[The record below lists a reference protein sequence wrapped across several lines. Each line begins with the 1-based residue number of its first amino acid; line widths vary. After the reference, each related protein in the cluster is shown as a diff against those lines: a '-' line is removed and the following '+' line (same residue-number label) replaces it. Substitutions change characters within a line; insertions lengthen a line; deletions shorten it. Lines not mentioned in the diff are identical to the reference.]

1 MSVQGHLRGQ
11 CWSQMLADN
20 VQTSPG
26 SAPGLSHTP
35 SPVPVPSDDV
45 MKLPREDM
53 TTFGRCPSW
62 DNFVLVTC
70 DKCDTNVKIEAFESH
85 VTLRHGSK
93 SERSAYHRV
102 LAARAAASLQSCEVK
117 LTPCSTATHSSNSS
131 VEGGTVGRPG
141 GLTPVAG
148 DSELPSS
155 SCTSPL
161 PPITRSPSPMAT
173 SEHDNESRDT
183 PMDIDQLA
191 SEQQPASQSVTRK
204 YVGEEADSTTNNVI
218 SIPDTH
224 DMATMGIISEGQ
236 SLLDSMD
243 SKFNFSVN
251 PSTTADSTS
260 ISISTSNTASE
271 TFNTATTPHPPT
283 HYITVSPLS
292 KPSPSKKMT
301 VGRVQQNVPPMEKK
315 SSRDREYDPNK
326 HCGVADPET
335 KKPCTRS
342 LTCKSHSVYL
352 KRKVQNRSGVFDE
365 LLANHKAEKE
375 AAAAKLAANSN
386 NVSHD
391 DSLGGSIL
399 ERRLKQVSGSGPLS
413 LASLSPSRVGTVTS
427 INVPS
432 PSYVKTSEDTLHYT
446 TGDKID

>member
-1 MSVQGHLRGQ
+1 
-11 CWSQMLADN
+11 MLADN
-20 VQTSPG
+20 VQTASPG

-35 SPVPVPSDDV
+35 SPVPVTSDDV

-117 LTPCSTATHSSNSS
+117 LTPLSSATHSSNSS

-141 GLTPVAG
+141 GVTPVAG

-161 PPITRSPSPMAT
+161 PPITRSPSPMVT

-183 PMDIDQLA
+183 PMLSEPMDIDQLE
-191 SEQQPASQSVTRK
+191 SDQQPRK

-224 DMATMGIISEGQ
+224 DMASMGIISEGQ

-260 ISISTSNTASE
+260 ISISTSNTRSASD
-271 TFNTATTPHPPT
+271 TAFNTATTPHPPT

-292 KPSPSKKMT
+292 KPSPSKKMSM
-301 VGRVQQNVPPMEKK
+301 GRVQPNVPAMEKK

-326 HCGVADPET
+326 HCGVADPDT

-375 AAAAKLAANSN
+375 AAAKLAANTASN
-386 NVSHD
+386 D
-391 DSLGGSIL
+391 DSLVGGSIL
-399 ERRLKQVSGSGPLS
+399 ERRLKQVSGTGPLP

-446 TGDKID
+446 TGG